1 MAWRRTRQRPLH
13 GLAVGMEPHTL
24 SRGLR
29 YSRFGI
35 EGVATRFTIAG
46 WQMVR
51 RRGDYRHRAVV
62 ARNNAAGT
70 RSVVAMMPA
79 ALARI
84 AAVFD

>member
-35 EGVATRFTIAG
+35 EGVATRYTIAG
-46 WQMVR
+46 GKWCDVAEIVVTGR
-51 RRGDYRHRAVV
+51 RR
-62 ARNNAAGT
+62 T
-70 RSVVAMMPA
+70 K
-79 ALARI
+79 
-84 AAVFD
+84 

>member
-1 MAWRRTRQRPLH
+1 
-13 GLAVGMEPHTL
+13 MEAHTL

-35 EGVATRFTIAG
+35 EGVATRHTIAG
-46 WQMVR
+46 GKWSDV
-51 RRGDYRHRAVV
+51 AEIVV
-62 ARNNAAGT
+62 TGPSPARNNAARA

-84 AAVFD
+84 VAVFG